1 MNKTLKKLN
10 ERLFGDKDGQVEIIK
25 ETAEWILCSFFE
37 DRSHRVWLVNKS
49 TEMWT
54 ADSSSN
60 DEWTFNFYTMEEKW
74 FSSIVI
80 INPEEFIQEQLEKYH
95 MEVVLEDGSSYFNI
109 KVEV

>member
-1 MNKTLKKLN
+1 
-10 ERLFGDKDGQVEIIK
+10 
-25 ETAEWILCSFFE
+25 
-37 DRSHRVWLVNKS
+37 
-49 TEMWT
+49 
-54 ADSSSN
+54 
-60 DEWTFNFYTMEEKW
+60 MEEKW